1 MAWGWE
7 QGLVP
12 SFLPSR
18 VVSALGLVIFLSG
31 VPSASQ
37 VAFHWHTR
45 SALGYRK
52 SMGLESKRPGFKSGS
67 ATCSLDKSL
76 HPAGYYGPH
85 SVVIS

>member
-1 MAWGWE
+1 MGT
-7 QGLVP
+7 GTSVP

-45 SALGYRK
+45 SGPGYRK
-52 SMGLESKRPGFKSGS
+52 SMGLESKRPRCKSGS
-67 ATCSLDKSL
+67 ATCSQGKSL

-85 SVVIS
+85 WVVMS